1 MKRQCRHSISDINM
15 YGAIYYPAAAFLP
28 LQSNMRTILLKSTG
42 CYISKDLRFLYLYNL

>member
-15 YGAIYYPAAAFLP
+15 YELYTILLQRFLP
-28 LQSNMRTILLKSTG
+28 LQSNVRTTLLKSTE